1 MAAAAAIGDTVDYP
15 DGVTAIDT
23 EYWRPRLAASHLIVE
38 RGRGA
43 FVDTGTT
50 HSVEPLLRGLAA
62 KGLAPGDVDYIF
74 LTHIHLDHAGGAG
87 ALAAR
92 LPNAKVVVHK
102 RGAPHLI
109 DPTRLTAGT
118 RNVYGEERYARL
130 YGEIVPIPAERV
142 VTTNDGDTLELA
154 GRRFEFLH
162 TPGHSLDHHVIVD
175 HGANTMF
182 TGDTFGL
189 SYREFDVGGRPWVMA
204 TTTPTH
210 FDPDQMHASIDRI
223 VAVRPTAVYMTHYGR
238 VPDVERLGRALHE
251 GVDAYV
257 AIARRNAQAP
267 DRESRIRE
275 EMFEWLS
282 GTLDAHGYQGSL
294 AERHRL
300 LDPDIG
306 LNEQGLIVWLNRRA

>member
-15 DGVTAIDT
+15 DGITAIDT

-50 HSVEPLLRGLAA
+50 HSVAPLLRALAA
-62 KGLAPGDVDYIF
+62 KGLAAGDVEYIF

-102 RGAPHLI
+102 RGAPHII
-109 DPTRLTAGT
+109 DPARLIAGT

-189 SYREFDVGGRPWVMA
+189 SYREFDVGGRPWVMP

-223 VAVRPTAVYMTHYGR
+223 VAVRPNAVYMTHYGR
-238 VPDVERLGRALHE
+238 VPEVERLGRVLHE

-267 DRESRIRE
+267 DREARIRE

-282 GTLDAHGYQGSL
+282 GTLDAHGYEGSL